1 MTDVMKNIR
10 IVEVYSDVAGY
21 KKGASLG
28 IDALR
33 ASSKELNAEY
43 YEKLQFESIKDDSN
57 SEGESL
63 FSHAKYA
70 DIIEKVI
77 YTASSAVRS
86 I

>member
-1 MTDVMKNIR
+1 MNDLMKNVR

-43 YEKLQFESIKDDSN
+43 YENCNLTVSKMTIFMKKNRHLNMQN
-57 SEGESL
+57 ML
-63 FSHAKYA
+63 M
-70 DIIEKVI
+70 
-77 YTASSAVRS
+77 
-86 I
+86 